1 MVLQKEKV
9 SKWGIENMPSDT
21 YIGQSVIYT
30 NFFILL
36 SYLIGV
42 VYFMSYDKEIK
53 PNITYWKWC
62 YH

>member
-1 MVLQKEKV
+1 
-9 SKWGIENMPSDT
+9 MPSDT

-53 PNITYWKWC
+53 PNITY
-62 YH
+62 